1 MPPSQSRKPYMLGPL
16 PQPTQAVR
24 TLLHLS
30 PAVSVAALVAA
41 QRRGLRLRE
50 WLDQV
55 VVDAVTTGEGE
66 KGTSQR
72 ELTDATVSL
81 FARMAT
87 RNPELLEG
95 RWRLLYEH
103 VRLDESLWTYPHV
116 TLDDVESGVD
126 GSAILD
132 VAQLRRRWPELVA
145 ASFLL

>member
-1 MPPSQSRKPYMLGPL
+1 MLGPL

-55 VVDAVTTGEGE
+55 VVDAVTTAGGDDAPQ
-66 KGTSQR
+66 GQ
-72 ELTDATVSL
+72 ELSEAMVSL
-81 FARMAT
+81 FTRLAM

-95 RWRLLYEH
+95 RWRLLYER
-103 VRLDESLWTYPHV
+103 VRLDESLWVYPSI
-116 TLDDVESGVD
+116 TLDDVERGVD
-126 GSAILD
+126 CSVRLD
-132 VAQLRRRWPELVA
+132 EAQLRRRWPELIA
-145 ASFLL
+145 ATFLL

>member
-1 MPPSQSRKPYMLGPL
+1 MPPSQSRKPTMLGPSL
-16 PQPTQAVR
+16 QPTQAVR
-24 TLLHLS
+24 TMLHLS

-66 KGTSQR
+66 DGTSHR

-81 FARMAT
+81 FARMAM
-87 RNPELLEG
+87 RSPELLEG
-95 RWRLLYEH
+95 RWRLLYER

-126 GSAILD
+126 SSAILD
-132 VAQLRRRWPELVA
+132 LAQLRRRWPELVA

>member
-1 MPPSQSRKPYMLGPL
+1 MLGPL

-24 TLLHLS
+24 TTLHLS

-55 VVDAVTTGEGE
+55 VVNAVTTGEDVDA
-66 KGTSQR
+66 SAQR

-81 FARMAT
+81 FARMAA
-87 RNPELLEG
+87 RSPELLEG

-103 VRLDESLWTYPHV
+103 VRLDDSLWTYPDV
-116 TLDDVESGVD
+116 SLDDVESGAD
-126 GSAILD
+126 CSAVLD

>member
-1 MPPSQSRKPYMLGPL
+1 MSSSHSRKPPMHGPL

-66 KGTSQR
+66 DATRHR
-72 ELTDATVSL
+72 ELNDATASL

-95 RWRLLYEH
+95 RWRLLYER
-103 VRLDESLWTYPHV
+103 VRLDESLWTYPRV

-126 GSAILD
+126 GSAILNL
-132 VAQLRRRWPELVA
+132 AQLRRRWPELVA
-145 ASFLL
+145 ASFML